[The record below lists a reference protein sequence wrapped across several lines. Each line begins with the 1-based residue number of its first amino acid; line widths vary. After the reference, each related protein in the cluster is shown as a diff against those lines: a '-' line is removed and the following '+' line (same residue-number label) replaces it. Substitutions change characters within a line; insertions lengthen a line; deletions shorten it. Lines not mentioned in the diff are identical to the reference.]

1 MNAAVPRLRS
11 IESIAPFRSS
21 QEVRDT
27 TQAIVT
33 GSLPDWL
40 RGELVRT
47 CPAVFQAVRWQAGHW
62 FDGLCMTSSS
72 ASSRLL
78 G

>member
-1 MNAAVPRLRS
+1 MNAAVPKPRS
-11 IESIAPFRSS
+11 IESIAPFRNSP
-21 QEVRDT
+21 EVRDAT
-27 TQAIVT
+27 EAVVT
-33 GSLPDWL
+33 GRLPDWL

-47 CPAVFQAVRWQAGHW
+47 CPAVFEAVRWQAGHW